1 MVVLVLQRGFYHL
14 YRAAGGC
21 DNLIWWQCWY
31 LGWCWPQCCWQS
43 WQRARCHCLLTVDGI
58 IQVLTIPTLL
68 TLHHHHHHPLSS
80 PASKII
86 HSQHLAIWPD
96 QQAIRAQISHL
107 IPLLSPSTYSYIHKY
122 EQNGWGV
129 FRVNNEIFIWTG
141 NCTFDVGCCNTPIA
155 AHSKEPS
162 IFLTAQHQTLQSAM
176 PAGPGMSDQPGK

>member
-1 MVVLVLQRGFYHL
+1 MVVLVLRRGFYHL

-58 IQVLTIPTLL
+58 IQVLTILTLL
-68 TLHHHHHHPLSS
+68 TLHHHHHYPLSS

-107 IPLLSPSTYSYIHKY
+107 IPLLSPSTIH
-122 EQNGWGV
+122 
-129 FRVNNEIFIWTG
+129 IFIIFINMNRMGGGEYLGLTMKYLFG
-141 NCTFDVGCCNTPIA
+141 QETAHLMLDVAT
-155 AHSKEPS
+155 HR
-162 IFLTAQHQTLQSAM
+162 
-176 PAGPGMSDQPGK
+176 